1 MIAAWALAP
10 AVAVVLTLAWFLYL
24 AARFDNHTGSC
35 LMLAVLVVLVFAILT
50 TLVGFLSL
58 FGRY

>member
-1 MIAAWALAP
+1 M
-10 AVAVVLTLAWFLYL
+10 AVAYAIAPVAAVGLALAWFLYL

-35 LMLAVLVVLVFAILT
+35 FMLAVLVVLVIAVLT
-50 TLVGFLSL
+50 ALVVFLGL